1 MRILEI
7 KTTSLKVEQ
16 SALTGES
23 QPASKYVEVIRKPE
37 AVITEKFNILYS
49 ATLISTGTAIGVVFA
64 TGKHESFYGFHL
76 IPWERYVN

>member
-23 QPASKYVEVIRKPE
+23 QAVSKYPE
-37 AVITEKFNILYS
+37 AIKKVDAVITEKLNILYS
-49 ATLISTGTAIGVVFA
+49 ATLVATGTAIGVVFA
-64 TGKHESFYGFHL
+64 TG
-76 IPWERYVN
+76 N